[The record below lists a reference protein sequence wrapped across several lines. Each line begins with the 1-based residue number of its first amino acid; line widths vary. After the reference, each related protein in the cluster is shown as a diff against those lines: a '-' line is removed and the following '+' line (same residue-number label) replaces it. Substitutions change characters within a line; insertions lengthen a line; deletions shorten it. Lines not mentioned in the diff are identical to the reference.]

1 MKQLS
6 LIILVAICVFS
17 CKNKSDVELALE
29 NNKIDISVERFDR
42 FFAQTNLEELPK
54 LKKAYP
60 FMFPEA
66 IADSIWMDKVND
78 TLQQELSG
86 EVDKV
91 FSDYQNTEEELEEL
105 LSYIHYYFPELKTP
119 RIITTTSNVDYRNRV
134 IVTDTIVLVAL
145 DAYLGKD
152 HYFYQSIPKYISED
166 LRKEQIVVDVAEE
179 YAKKYVFQPE
189 RKTLLDEMIY
199 FGKILYFKDQVIP
212 FKLENE
218 RISYTEDEFTW
229 VENNESSVW
238 QYFVERELLYST
250 NSKLPN
256 RFINPAPF
264 SKFYLEG
271 IDGESPGKIGQY
283 VGWQIVKA
291 YMDNNDTS
299 FRDMLIMNAEELF
312 NKSKFKPKK
321 SNG

>member
-1 MKQLS
+1 MKQLL
-6 LIILVAICVFS
+6 LIFLITICVFS
-17 CKNKSDVELALE
+17 CKKKSDMELVLE

-42 FFAQTNLEELPK
+42 FFAETNRYELPK

-60 FMFPEA
+60 FMFPKS

-91 FSDYQNTEEELEEL
+91 FSNYKEIEEELEDL
-105 LSYIHYYFPELKTP
+105 LTYINYYFPELKTP
-119 RIITTTSNVDYRNRV
+119 RVITTTSNVDYRNRV
-134 IVTDTIVLVAL
+134 IVTDTIVLLAL

-152 HYFYQSIPKYISED
+152 HYFYQSIPKYISKD

-199 FGKILYFKDQVIP
+199 FGKILYFKDKVIP

-218 RISYTEDEFTW
+218 RISYTQEELNW
-229 VENNESSVW
+229 VDNNESSVW

-271 IDGESPGKIGQY
+271 IDDESPGKIGQY
-283 VGWQIVKA
+283 MGWQIVKA
-291 YMDNNDTS
+291 YMENNDTA
-299 FRDMLIMNAEELF
+299 FKDMLIMNAEELF